1 MKVASISL
9 IFLSLLFAKEEIK
22 NKKESK
28 KQKTVYEKVFKDKKS
43 RTRDILKE
51 VELLTK
57 LLEQE
62 KPN

>member
-57 LLEQE
+57 LLEEE